1 MKELRNLTRRDNF
14 TYPICFDEKDDFNV
28 LNRFPS
34 EMMFQTFLLDKENI
48 VMALGNPVLNPQIKD
63 LYLTQLGRYSIDSLP
78 NTTVNVM
85 ETEYDFGV
93 IAQTDKYTHVFQLV
107 NTGEY
112 PLVVSDVVPSCDCTQ
127 VQYDHSIDSGDTL
140 NLEVIYSPDEVG
152 LFYRSVDLYLNVK
165 ESPVTLWIKGEV
177 SK

>member
-1 MKELRNLTRRDNF
+1 
-14 TYPICFDEKDDFNV
+14 
-28 LNRFPS
+28 
-34 EMMFQTFLLDKENI
+34 
-48 VMALGNPVLNPQIKD
+48 
-63 LYLTQLGRYSIDSLP
+63 
-78 NTTVNVM
+78 
-85 ETEYDFGV
+85 
-93 IAQTDKYTHVFQLV
+93 LV